1 MTWKELARFAAEVP
15 PSFADEPVT
24 CHPMHNWT
32 LPPVLIVREGVLDD
46 RGPSLT
52 VKEPGE

>member
-1 MTWKELARFAAEVP
+1 LTWKELADFAAAQCLQ
-15 PSFADEPVT
+15 FGNEPVV
-24 CHPMHNWT
+24 CHPMHGWR

>member
-1 MTWKELARFAAEVP
+1 MTWKELARFAAAVP

-52 VKEPGE
+52 VKEPNE